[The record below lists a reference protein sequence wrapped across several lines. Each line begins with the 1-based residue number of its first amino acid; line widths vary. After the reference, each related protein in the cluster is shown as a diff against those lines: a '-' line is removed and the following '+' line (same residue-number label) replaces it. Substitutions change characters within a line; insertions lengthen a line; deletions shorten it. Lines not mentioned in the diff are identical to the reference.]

1 MITEYTKAVSQKLGK
16 GKRVETD
23 RSKLSKHIYKRSQQ
37 VKGQWIF
44 LGEELGRGKIFLVTI
59 REQTVEILVSIFKH
73 GYYHKQ
79 QQ

>member
-1 MITEYTKAVSQKLGK
+1 MKAVSQKLGE
-16 GKRVETD
+16 GKWVKTD
-23 RSKLSKHIYKRSQQ
+23 RSKLREHKYKRSQL

-44 LGEELGRGKIFLVTI
+44 LGVDLGRGKTFLVTI
-59 REQTVEILVSIFKH
+59 HEQTAEILVSIFKH